1 MTMQDSK
8 YGFPLAIQTT
18 LPQDHGDPS
27 FLQKLE
33 LLRQFGFSGVE
44 LNIVQPEQVDPVA
57 LRDLLGEF
65 GLKMT
70 MFATGGTA
78 KAEGLSL
85 SSLDEGVRQASVQRC
100 MEFVDFAHELGAGVI
115 VGYLKGGV
123 SAEPERAR
131 VCFVDSLGEIE
142 PHVRAT
148 EVPLLIEATN
158 RYESAVANTLADTAN
173 LIRGFDNPYLRVLP
187 DTFHM
192 NIEERS
198 LFGALIAQRRLY
210 DSVHIS
216 DNNRFFPGLGGLDF
230 RSILRFLWDSG
241 FEGGVAIEGNV
252 RDRFEQDLRASMQ
265 LLGPVL
271 SLIEGSGPG

>member
-1 MTMQDSK
+1 
-8 YGFPLAIQTT
+8 PLAIQTT

-198 LFGALIAQRRLY
+198 LFGSLIAQRGLY